1 MDASFTQ
8 RFGLSANGFLPSR
21 LPLAHLPDP
30 YYAPWEA
37 IITRLP
43 ELLQNKDLRSKVRS
57 LSVLSTNGLATEPEW
72 RRAYVI
78 LVFLTHAYI
87 WGDDPVAEVLPPCI
101 AVPLLAV
108 SSYLELPPV
117 ATYAALNLWN
127 FTTEGAA
134 RDGDKTAAENP
145 PENPP
150 AAIAFDDLDR
160 LKALHT
166 FTGTASESWFY
177 VVSVAMECRAA
188 AILPVLV
195 RAIEAVAIHHDVNNN
210 QSNTTT
216 TTTTTTTVTAALD
229 QFVACIHEIGLLLD
243 RMHERCDPSVFFYRI
258 RPFLAGSK
266 HMAAQGLPRGVFY
279 DEESGGGEGKE
290 GDASRGQW
298 RQLRGGSNGQSSLLQ
313 FFDLALGVEH
323 TSDGRHSAAL
333 RGGEEGGEKQEKK
346 TTTDTSG
353 KPQQCFHDE
362 VRGYMPG
369 PHRRFLEHV
378 AALPSLRAFVQQQ
391 AEDEEDDD
399 DDVLSDDRIKL
410 LTAFAKATEALAAFR
425 NKHLAI
431 VTRYIIIP
439 SRQKQ
444 AAEAAEAAEAAGTKE
459 AKDLPSPSKLRGL
472 ARVSTHRDAAD
483 MLTGTGGTELLPFL
497 KQTRDETLQ
506 AGVFAATTSA

>member
-333 RGGEEGGEKQEKK
+333 R
-346 TTTDTSG
+346 
-353 KPQQCFHDE
+353 
-362 VRGYMPG
+362 
-369 PHRRFLEHV
+369 
-378 AALPSLRAFVQQQ
+378 AFVQQQ